1 MTPERRA
8 PGSRKA
14 PRMATPRGT
23 SASGRNASP
32 SASSD
37 WNPASGI
44 VDQMLAYSDW
54 WNIRI
59 PKGNGSS
66 RQMPKSDRI

>member
-8 PGSRKA
+8 AGTRRA
-14 PRMATPRGT
+14 PRMAAQRGT
-23 SASGRNASP
+23 LVPGRNTSP
-32 SASSD
+32 APD

-54 WNIRI
+54 WNVRL

-66 RQMPKSDRI
+66 RQAPK

>member
-8 PGSRKA
+8 AGSRRA
-14 PRMATPRGT
+14 PRMAAQRGT
-23 SASGRNASP
+23 PASANRNLSP
-32 SASSD
+32 D

-54 WNIRI
+54 WNVRA

-66 RQMPKSDRI
+66 RQTPKSDRI